1 MKSHLEAVTQ
11 LYQPSTESLRVNL
24 PNMGKSLD
32 TACCELARDLSL
44 VRLDRLAA
52 QLNSAQSS
60 LQHLRKALIAERG
73 GVQRGGCL
81 IEKQKAGVN
90 RPLCINQSSNR
101 NHDETI
107 LHHPQTQLQIFT
119 AARIFIRVVLLR

>member
-1 MKSHLEAVTQ
+1 MKAHLEAVTQ
-11 LYQPSTESLRVNL
+11 LYQPDLDSLRNSLPDLGESLN
-24 PNMGKSLD
+24 S
-32 TACCELARDLSL
+32 TAHELARDLNL
-44 VRLDRLAA
+44 ERLDQLLAR
-52 QLNSAQSS
+52 LNSAQSS

-107 LHHPQTQLQIFT
+107 LHHPQTQLQIST
-119 AARIFIRVVLLR
+119 AAR